1 MTSPLP
7 CFEKLEGGLTLTL
20 ALAALL
26 VSTPTPAAAQRNLGG
41 SWDFVV
47 MTESGDPQ
55 VRLTVELAMTQDG
68 RLQGAPGGARP
79 SVLTGSVQG
88 SSVQFSWE
96 TDFQGTPV
104 DFRFTGTTTEDG
116 MSGSV
121 EVDFGDRGGVTQ
133 SKWIATR
140 AEPVA

>member
-1 MTSPLP
+1 MRALGS
-7 CFEKLEGGLTLTL
+7 CL
-20 ALAALL
+20 ALAALV
-26 VSTPTPAAAQRNLGG
+26 VSTPANGVAQRNLGG

-68 RLQGAPGGARP
+68 RLQGAPGGTSP

-121 EVDFGDRGGVTQ
+121 EVDFGDRGRVSQ